1 MSRIRNLAF
10 AAAALLLIS
19 APLSAEAASK
29 VLRARLT
36 GDQEVPAKVTKASGQ
51 AHFQVSQDE
60 AQVEFRVNVASIEN
74 VVAAHIYLGAPGE
87 VGTIVATLYGPVT
100 PGGGK
105 ATGVLASGT
114 ITSANLVGSLA
125 GRPMSELLTAMRSG
139 NAYVNVITD
148 DGAGAPDEKPGDFAS
163 GEIRGQIQ

>member
-19 APLSAEAASK
+19 APFSAQAASK

-36 GDQEVPAKVTKASGQ
+36 GDQEVPAKVTQANGQ
-51 AHFQVSQDE
+51 AHFQISPDE
-60 AQVEFRVNVASIEN
+60 AQVEFRVNVSNIEN

-87 VGTIVATLYGPVT
+87 NGTIVATLYGPVS

-105 ATGVLASGT
+105 TTGVLAVGT
-114 ITSANLVGSLA
+114 ITSANLVGTLA
-125 GRPMSELLTAMRSG
+125 GRPMSELLSAMRSG

-148 DGAGAPDEKPGDFAS
+148 DGAGAPDEKPGDFSS